1 MDEASTTQEQESDR
15 CMIESKKNRSKK
27 IFKKTLGEVTESKTE
42 CCKESPMI
50 LVMCPKCQAT
60 LRVE

>member
-1 MDEASTTQEQESDR
+1 
-15 CMIESKKNRSKK
+15 MIESKKNRSKK
-27 IFKKTLGEVTESKTE
+27 ILKKTLGEVTESKTE

-60 LRVE
+60 LRIE